1 MDKAERGS
9 LTCVFGVEAALGVS
23 AFCDRISNS
32 VFGHNRHAD
41 SATPARH
48 AAFGRPS
55 GPVLGSSCKLGGL
68 MSSLHVSA
76 LFVYPI
82 KSCRGIALEAMQ
94 LGERGP
100 LWDREW
106 MVVDAQGT
114 FLSQ

>member
-1 MDKAERGS
+1 
-9 LTCVFGVEAALGVS
+9 
-23 AFCDRISNS
+23 
-32 VFGHNRHAD
+32 
-41 SATPARH
+41 
-48 AAFGRPS
+48 
-55 GPVLGSSCKLGGL
+55 